1 MKRKQKSGASR
12 PSRVSSN
19 SKTRTGS
26 TSSIG
31 SRARQKSA
39 STQSTKSV
47 ENIPF
52 GGMDLTDD
60 YKEFIESLNAFDVR
74 YLVVGGYAVGQHG
87 HPRYTKDM
95 DVWIWI
101 DQTNAENVMKALK
114 HFGFGSLNL
123 TVTDFLSKTTIVQ
136 LGYEPDRIDLITDVN
151 NVTFEECYERRTIVN
166 WKGIPVNVIGVD
178 DLVLTK
184 KGTGRLQDLADIEQ
198 LGKKVSLRDR

>member
-12 PSRVSSN
+12 PSHESSN
-19 SKTRTGS
+19 SKTKTGS

-31 SRARQKSA
+31 SRVRQKSA
-39 STQSTKSV
+39 STRSTKSV

-74 YLVVGGYAVGQHG
+74 YRVVGGYAVGQHG
-87 HPRYTKDM
+87 HPRYTRDM
-95 DVWIWI
+95 DVWVWI
-101 DQTNAENVMKALK
+101 DQTNAENVIMALK

-123 TVTDFLSKTTIVQ
+123 TAADLLSRTSIVQ
-136 LGYEPDRIDLITDVN
+136 LGYEPDRIDLITDVK

-166 WKGIPVNVIGVD
+166 WMGVPVNVIGVD

-198 LGKKVSLRDR
+198 LGKKVSLIDR

>member
-12 PSRVSSN
+12 PLRVSSN
-19 SKTRTGS
+19 SKTKTGS
-26 TSSIG
+26 TSSTG

-39 STQSTKSV
+39 SMRSTRSA

-74 YLVVGGYAVGQHG
+74 YLIVGGYAVGQHG
-87 HPRYTKDM
+87 HPRYTGDM
-95 DVWIWI
+95 DVWVWI
-101 DQTNAENVMKALK
+101 DKTNADNIIKALN
-114 HFGFGSLNL
+114 HFGFGSLPL
-123 TVTDFLSKTTIVQ
+123 KAEDFLSKSTIAQ
-136 LGYEPDRIDLITDVN
+136 LGYEPDRIDIITDVN
-151 NVTFEECYERRTIVN
+151 NVTFEECYDRRTIVH
-166 WKGIPVNVIGVD
+166 WKGIAVNVIGVD

-198 LGKKVSLRDR
+198 LGKKVSLKDR